1 MQMFELTS
9 YSHVPLFVD
18 SHPKFTCPK
27 QSVSKTPPLHGAE
40 VRGTGSQAGGGRG
53 GGGGAVHAKDSG

>member
-1 MQMFELTS
+1 MQIFELT
-9 YSHVPLFVD
+9 YYNHVALFVD

-40 VRGTGSQAGGGRG
+40 HWQQRFTQQR
-53 GGGGAVHAKDSG
+53 H

>member
-1 MQMFELTS
+1 MQIFELTN
-9 YSHVPLFVD
+9 YSHVGLFVD

-40 VRGTGSQAGGGRG
+40 VRKI
-53 GGGGAVHAKDSG
+53 GAQ